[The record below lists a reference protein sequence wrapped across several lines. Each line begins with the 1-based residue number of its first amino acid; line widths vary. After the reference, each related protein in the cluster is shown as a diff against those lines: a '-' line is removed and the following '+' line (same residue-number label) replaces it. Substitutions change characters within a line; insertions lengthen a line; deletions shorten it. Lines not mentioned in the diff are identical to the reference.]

1 MNKVAISVLGLALM
15 LSVSGCISK
24 SEHDTVLQAK
34 ASAEKKC
41 AMLTQENKG
50 LKSQT
55 SILEQVKRQLAVLT
69 ADNKRLNNAVSK
81 LKTEKEAIAK
91 QLNDVKATADKLKSE
106 LAKAKAVSA
115 PATQ

>member
-69 ADNKRLNNAVSK
+69 DDNKRLNNEVSK
-81 LKTEKEAIAK
+81 LKTEKAGLAE
-91 QLNDVKATADKLKSE
+91 QLNNIKATADNLKNE
-106 LAKAKAVSA
+106 LGQNKSS
-115 PATQ
+115 